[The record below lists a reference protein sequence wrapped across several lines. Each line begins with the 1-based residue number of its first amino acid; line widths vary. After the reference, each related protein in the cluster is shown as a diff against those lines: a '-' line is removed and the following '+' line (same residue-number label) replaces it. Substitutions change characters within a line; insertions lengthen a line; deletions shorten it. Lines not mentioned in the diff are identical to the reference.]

1 MYKILNFLAFVG
13 CIVWIYIEP
22 SPEPVVVL
30 IASFA
35 AFFRDDI
42 HGIIGKSIFSLTP
55 KSSLV
60 RDFDSVKYSFIGSN
74 FINPRILADLIGWIS
89 DSGDQVVSIN
99 INDSNKSNKY
109 FGDVTHEEKNIGF
122 PIVTSTHD
130 EGWSSY
136 QYIGR
141 SFSGMHLIRTWS
153 NSGGSGIFCNI
164 VLVTLSLDTALEYSR
179 GGNEKHTRFVIKLVG
194 SLPLGD
200 RYSGRVSY
208 KFGFLTISACEN
220 MKTLRESKS
229 CMLIL

>member
-42 HGIIGKSIFSLTP
+42 HGIIGKNIFTLTP

-60 RDFDSVKYSFIGSN
+60 REFDSVKYSFIGSN
-74 FINPRILADLIGWIS
+74 FINPRILEDLIGWIS

-99 INDSNKSNKY
+99 INDSNQSNRY
-109 FGDVTHEEKNIGF
+109 FGDVTHKEKVGF

-130 EGWSSY
+130 EGSFSY

-141 SFSGMHLIRTWS
+141 SFSGMHLVQTWS
-153 NSGGSGIFCNI
+153 TSGGSGIFCNI
-164 VLVTLSLDTALEYSR
+164 VLVTLSLDTALEY
-179 GGNEKHTRFVIKLVG
+179 GKEKNAKHTRFIIKLVG

-200 RYSGRVSY
+200 RYSGHISY
-208 KFGFLTISACEN
+208 NYGFLTISACEN
-220 MKTLRESKS
+220 MKTLRENKS
-229 CMLIL
+229 CMLVL